1 MATEEVPYGDTIP
14 VRPGPRGPIR
24 TRGARL
30 VPGRSP
36 QPLARAL
43 AVATMP
49 LVLQFPAPRPVSSLL
64 TPDRAQSR
72 TASTSIPAPSPDRS
86 GATAGT
92 GPRAAGRTPALPP
105 PRARPADAV
114 PTATSSPSG
123 PARASV
129 PPPTPDGEPSSTLRA
144 KRLVLRGLRF
154 HGVVTVHTAA
164 GDTRV
169 LEFTA
174 RSADVVGLDVTVV
187 QGTTTMRLR
196 ARSASTSLR
205 EGVGG
210 APAMTFRL
218 RELSGRLA
226 SLGGAPLPADHTL
239 TLTPDAVPD
248 WLAHPST
255 PTRTVTLKSATVSR
269 FTQSGGELSL
279 VGTRLRVSAK

>member
-1 MATEEVPYGDTIP
+1 MATEEAPYGDTIP
-14 VRPGPRGPIR
+14 VRSGRRGPIR

-43 AVATMP
+43 AVATVP

-64 TPDRAQSR
+64 TADRAQSR
-72 TASTSIPAPSPDRS
+72 TESTSIPAPSPDRGEATS
-86 GATAGT
+86 GTGSRTAGRM
-92 GPRAAGRTPALPP
+92 PVLPP

-114 PTATSSPSG
+114 PTATSAPSG
-123 PARASV
+123 SARASV
-129 PPPTPDGEPSSTLRA
+129 PSSEPGGEVSSTLRA
-144 KRLVLRGLRF
+144 ERLVLRGLRF

-174 RSADVVGLDVTVV
+174 RSADAVGLDVTVV
-187 QGTTTMRLR
+187 QGATTMRLR
-196 ARSASTSLR
+196 ARAASTSLR
-205 EGVGG
+205 KGVGG

-218 RELSGRLA
+218 RELSGRLS

-239 TLTPDAVPD
+239 ALTPDAVPD
-248 WLAHPST
+248 WLAHSST
-255 PTRTVTLKSATVSR
+255 PTRTVTLTSATVSR

-279 VGTRLRVSAK
+279 VGTHLRVSTK

>member
-1 MATEEVPYGDTIP
+1 MATEDGSYGETLA
-14 VRPGPRGPIR
+14 VRPGPRGPVR

-30 VPGRSP
+30 VPGRGP

-43 AVATMP
+43 AVATVP
-49 LVLQFPAPRPVSSLL
+49 LVLQFPAPRPVSSPL

-72 TASTSIPAPSPDRS
+72 AASTGIPAPSPDRS
-86 GATAGT
+86 GATAAT
-92 GPRAAGRTPALPP
+92 GSRTAGRMPGLPP

-114 PTATSSPSG
+114 PAATSSPSG

-129 PPPTPDGEPSSTLRA
+129 PPSAPGGEVSSTLRA
-144 KRLVLRGLRF
+144 QRLVLRGLRF

-187 QGTTTMRLR
+187 QGATTMRLR
-196 ARSASTSLR
+196 ARTASTSLR
-205 EGVGG
+205 KGVGG

-218 RELSGRLA
+218 RELSGRLT
-226 SLGGAPLPADHTL
+226 SLVGAPLPGGHTL
-239 TLTPDAVPD
+239 TVTPDAVPD

-255 PTRTVTLKSATVSR
+255 PTRTVTLTSATVSR

-279 VGTRLRVSAK
+279 VGARLRVSAK